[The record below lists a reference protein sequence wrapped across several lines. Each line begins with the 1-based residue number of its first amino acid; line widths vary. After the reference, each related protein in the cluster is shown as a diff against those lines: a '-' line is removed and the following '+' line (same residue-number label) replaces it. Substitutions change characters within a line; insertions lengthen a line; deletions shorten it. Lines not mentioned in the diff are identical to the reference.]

1 MNAFQTM
8 SVLAHTD
15 PRRPWPVPLAWGV
28 AVALLVV
35 LTRLPFLGHGY
46 GVDPDAW
53 RAMLSAQFLLDTGRY
68 IPSRPPGYPVPEY
81 VDAIMLWAGLGSSW
95 WSGLLSAVM
104 SGVAAFWL
112 ATLAS
117 GLGRER
123 FVPLALAFAF
133 TPVVFIASLSAMDY
147 LWGAAFFLCATWFA
161 LQGRVWGA
169 AVWLGLAAASR
180 PTYALGFLPLA
191 HILLGLQ
198 LGRLRTAR
206 AWRCVLT
213 LAAVSGGITLLLFVP
228 VLREIGMRVLGMPVA
243 GSIGL
248 TQRLFNPTVGV
259 FGLVGVPAVA
269 VAAWCAI
276 RSPERVS
283 VGMSN
288 ERQRGLGAWAW
299 WLVAIYTLLF
309 LRLPDEPAYL
319 LPALMGGYMLLAM
332 RASARVLWG
341 LALAMA
347 VSTAVGSL
355 ARQPDGEVT
364 LRLAGPLPREQA
376 LQDRRN
382 CIASVLRKHLA
393 GRPATEYVVTA
404 EYRPQLLWALRDRH
418 APQLLYTV
426 YRSKDD
432 GALRDSEGVT
442 FADATTLWVLDRVT
456 ATQGD
461 HWQAPAGLLR
471 VLDTRSDCPD
481 SAF

>member
-1 MNAFQTM
+1 M
-8 SVLAHTD
+8 SKFPDIA
-15 PRRPWPVPLAWGV
+15 RSWPVPLAS
-28 AVALLVV
+28 AMAIAILVV

-81 VDAIMLWAGLGSSW
+81 AAALMLWVGLGSSW
-95 WSGLLSAVM
+95 WIGLLSSLMAAF
-104 SGVAAFWL
+104 SAFWL
-112 ATLAS
+112 AVLAS
-117 GLGRER
+117 GLGRDR

-169 AVWLGLAAASR
+169 ALWLGLAASSR

-191 HILLGLQ
+191 HILLNLQ
-198 LGRLRTAR
+198 VGRLRTAWG
-206 AWRCVLT
+206 WRRILT
-213 LAAVSGGITLLLFVP
+213 LAAVSGGLTLLLFVP

-248 TQRLFNPTVGV
+248 IQRLFNPTVGV
-259 FGLVGVPAVA
+259 FGLIGAPTVA
-269 VAAWCAI
+269 LAAWWAI
-276 RSPERVS
+276 RAPVQ
-283 VGMSN
+283 VGMGVAD
-288 ERQRGLGAWAW
+288 ERQRALSAWAW
-299 WLVAIYTLLF
+299 WLVVLYSFLF

-319 LPALMGGYMLLAM
+319 SPAVIGGYMLLAM
-332 RASARVLWG
+332 RTSASVLWVV
-341 LALAMA
+341 ALAMA
-347 VSTAVGSL
+347 VSASVGTL
-355 ARQPDGEVT
+355 ARLPNGDLT

-382 CIASVLRKHLA
+382 CIASVLRTHLA
-393 GRPATEYVVTA
+393 RRPATEYVVTA
-404 EYRPQLLWALRDRH
+404 EYRPQLLWALRERH

-432 GALRDSEGVT
+432 GVLRDSEGVT
-442 FADATTLWVLDRVT
+442 FANATTLWVLDRVT
-456 ATQGD
+456 ATQD
-461 HWQAPAGLLR
+461 EHWQAPAGMLR
-471 VLDTRSDCPD
+471 TLDTRSACPD